1 MVSGWAI
8 LPIVR
13 VLLTGATGYI
23 GGAVVEAL
31 AGAGHVVV
39 AVARSDEAEAALA
52 AVRCETVRG
61 DLRRPEPLA
70 GHAEP
75 CDAVVQ
81 LAATQDDQ
89 MAVTEQ
95 ATVRAFVRG
104 LSGSDKPFV
113 YTSGVWVYGNAP
125 PDRLLDEDSAT
136 DPVALY
142 DWRPA
147 LEDEVLAAA
156 GRRRALD
163 RDPPGG
169 GVGPRRRAAEAV
181 RRDGRAR
188 HPPVR
193 G

>member
-1 MVSGWAI
+1 MGGWYPVSAI

-31 AGAGHVVV
+31 ASAGHVVV

-52 AVRCETVRG
+52 AAGCETVRG

-70 GHAEP
+70 GHAET
-75 CDAVVQ
+75 CDGVVQ

-125 PDRLLDEDSAT
+125 PDRLLDEDSAI

-156 GRRRALD
+156 GAGVRSIVIRPAMVYGR
-163 RDPPGG
+163 GG
-169 GVGPRRRAAEAV
+169 GPLRQFGEMAE
-181 RRDGRAR
+181 
-188 HPPVR
+188 R